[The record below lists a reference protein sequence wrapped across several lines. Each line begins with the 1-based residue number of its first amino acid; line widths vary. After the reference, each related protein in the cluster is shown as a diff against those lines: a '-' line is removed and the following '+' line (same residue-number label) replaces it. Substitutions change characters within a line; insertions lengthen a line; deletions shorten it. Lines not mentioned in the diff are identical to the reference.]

1 MIGHSDE
8 ITDMVVTKDFSTLLS
23 VSKDTRV
30 IAWDLKQ
37 SKIIFDLKAHS
48 AAINS
53 ISISH
58 DDAYFITCSA
68 SGNIKQW

>member
-30 IAWDLKQ
+30 IAWDLK
-37 SKIIFDLKAHS
+37 
-48 AAINS
+48 
-53 ISISH
+53 
-58 DDAYFITCSA
+58 
-68 SGNIKQW
+68 